1 MAAPSV
7 VFGAIA
13 RATNWNETEYGKV
26 PRAPMPGETKEDDT
40 RQVLGS
46 PVDCVLAFLPR
57 N

>member
-13 RATNWNETEYGKV
+13 RATNWNETDYGKV

-46 PVDCVLAFLPR
+46 PVDCLLGFLPR